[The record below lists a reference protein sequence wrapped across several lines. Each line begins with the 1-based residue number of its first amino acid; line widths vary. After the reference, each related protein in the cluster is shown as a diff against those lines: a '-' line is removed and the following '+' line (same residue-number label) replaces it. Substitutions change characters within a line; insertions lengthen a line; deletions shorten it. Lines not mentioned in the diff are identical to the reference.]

1 MNIADPGRPP
11 GRILVVED
19 DAEAAFYA
27 VYVLTTMGHFEVAH
41 TPDPAVA
48 LRRASSEPWDLVL
61 TDLDM
66 PGMSGLELLGALR
79 QAVPALPVA
88 VITAHVAIGGTAD
101 ELRQERGRVPG
112 ETGAPGPARRGRGRA
127 DRRGGAA
134 VSLTRTGAASAARG
148 RQFADGPRR
157 VRRALALGCS
167 RQVFA
172 PDAAA
177 VLACSHFSCA
187 NWLGGVSR
195 LFSHCRVADTTCDPG
210 HGQAHGRDGDADAD
224 Q

>member
-1 MNIADPGRPP
+1 MNTADPGRPP

-48 LRRASSEPWDLVL
+48 LRRVGSEPWDLVL

-88 VITAHVAIGGTAD
+88 VITAHVAIGRTAG
-101 ELRQERGRVPG
+101 ELRKNADAFLEKPVS
-112 ETGAPGPARRGRGRA
+112 PARLVA
-127 DRRGGAA
+127 VAA
-134 VSLTRTGAASAARG
+134 ALIARAARPS
-148 RQFADGPRR
+148 A
-157 VRRALALGCS
+157 
-167 RQVFA
+167 
-172 PDAAA
+172 
-177 VLACSHFSCA
+177 
-187 NWLGGVSR
+187 
-195 LFSHCRVADTTCDPG
+195 
-210 HGQAHGRDGDADAD
+210 
-224 Q
+224 